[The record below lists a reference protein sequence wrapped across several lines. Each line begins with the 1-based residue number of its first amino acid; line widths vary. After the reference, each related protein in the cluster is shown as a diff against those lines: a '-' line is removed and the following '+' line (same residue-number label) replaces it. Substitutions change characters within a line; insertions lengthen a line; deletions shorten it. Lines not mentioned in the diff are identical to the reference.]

1 MLLHIYNQ
9 RNTAYSKWKIA
20 SERINISLPL
30 EMAADGLAARCRRTS
45 VRCGSK
51 SGAIPAS
58 CGSGGQPACLP
69 RAFFFHPKSVQGTFG
84 DFSPAPV
91 KVGQTQSNPVK
102 LWPATRP
109 SRTPD
114 PKPQT
119 RKVGQAGSRSVKL
132 GPAARH
138 PRPKTR
144 NPGPDGQSKRVKP
157 LKPASPCPSKPI
169 KITTH

>member
-1 MLLHIYNQ
+1 MN
-9 RNTAYSKWKIA
+9 A
-20 SERINISLPL
+20 SEPCLKWRPTVRRRAAAGRPCGAGQRAEPYPHLAVVAASLP
-30 EMAADGLAARCRRTS
+30 A
-45 VRCGSK
+45 
-51 SGAIPAS
+51 
-58 CGSGGQPACLP
+58 LP